1 MAHDFMVMN
10 SLEALPIVNEDLSIE
25 SIVFWDDSQINTKKS
40 LNLPVVIMAG
50 GLGTRLYPY
59 TKILPKPLIPI
70 GEIPI
75 VEHII
80 NDFYD
85 YSINRFYMIVNQT

>member
-1 MAHDFMVMN
+1 MN
-10 SLEALPIVNEDLSIE
+10 DED
-25 SIVFWDDSQINTKKS
+25 VFLKKS
-40 LNLPVVIMAG
+40 LNIPVVIMAG
-50 GLGTRLYPY
+50 GLGTRLHPY

-80 NDFYD
+80 N
-85 YSINRFYMIVNQT
+85 RFYIYGCRDFF